1 MIRLER
7 KKSRVRGKAI
17 TPPQPK
23 ANQVVNRKI
32 DTGNLNCLQ
41 SITTVLTNRYIASV
55 LVSVQNWDRN
65 YE

>member
-7 KKSRVRGKAI
+7 KKFRVRGKAI

-32 DTGNLNCLQ
+32 DTGNLNLSPEHYH
-41 SITTVLTNRYIASV
+41 SIN
-55 LVSVQNWDRN
+55 Q
-65 YE
+65 